1 MKRPAVFITYFQST
15 IQVAHVYQVLCSEFF
30 FRKFDGRFNLM
41 GTFFG
46 FHTFGEKTYE
56 KTYKFYDLFSKILS
70 WFTRSQKYVLW
81 KFVLTKWRLFQNVKN
96 FLFISA
102 TLSNICVKTYKK
114 TNHFCYMF
122 SNFNLIFT

>member
-70 WFTRSQKYVLW
+70 
-81 KFVLTKWRLFQNVKN
+81 
-96 FLFISA
+96 
-102 TLSNICVKTYKK
+102 
-114 TNHFCYMF
+114 
-122 SNFNLIFT
+122 